1 MQLERKKIWS
11 IYKEICTVQPPLG
24 FLHGKMEFYAG
35 NYIAPSMYLACRTV
49 GKSEKN
55 AGGGAVIMTRAYSAP
70 LPGWDRIKWSAKYWV
85 GQCSAPPPAPT
96 ALNTCCTELTWVV
109 SNKLPPALS
118 HLFWV
123 SAPKQRLVIDNF
135 LSLFCT
141 KDNCE

>member
-11 IYKEICTVQPPLG
+11 IYKEICTVPPLG

-70 LPGWDRIKWSAKYWV
+70 LPG
-85 GQCSAPPPAPT
+85 
-96 ALNTCCTELTWVV
+96 
-109 SNKLPPALS
+109 
-118 HLFWV
+118 
-123 SAPKQRLVIDNF
+123 
-135 LSLFCT
+135 
-141 KDNCE
+141 